1 MIPSA
6 KARWESG
13 STQIPQFTL
22 SIYFLE
28 GGRSKETIGSLQALY
43 SNILITILLQN
54 LAELKINYLSNASI
68 IHKENENEFFTVI
81 CQNQTCSKKLKNIQ
95 EIENYLENLH
105 NVQ

>member
-1 MIPSA
+1 MFSFIKNISA
-6 KARWESG
+6 CEK
-13 STQIPQFTL
+13 
-22 SIYFLE
+22 
-28 GGRSKETIGSLQALY
+28 
-43 SNILITILLQN
+43 NITITFNGEFKSYKNIINKLN
-54 LAELKINYLSNASI
+54 INYLSNASI